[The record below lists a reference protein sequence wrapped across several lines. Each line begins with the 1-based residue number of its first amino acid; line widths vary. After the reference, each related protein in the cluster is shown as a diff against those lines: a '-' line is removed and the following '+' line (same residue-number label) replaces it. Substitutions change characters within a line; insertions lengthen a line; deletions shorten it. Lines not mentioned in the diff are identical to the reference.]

1 VARLT
6 KLDFVYVIPNCHNPA
21 GVNLAEERKKELV
34 ELASKYDFYVIED
47 DPYRTIACG
56 LGEPIKNYDREGRVI
71 YVSTFSKVLAPGLRV
86 GFFIANEEIAHKVSL
101 MEQMDFS
108 TSTVNQYVVARLL
121 QQRVPQ
127 DRRRGLYEH
136 YGRKMRVLMDELR
149 DRGLTDFNEP
159 KCGFFLLLDSHKGS
173 RRVFEEA
180 VKRGVSV
187 VDAKPFFLRGG
198 DTMLRLSVAVENEER
213 IKEGVRRLK
222 EAVEAA

>member
-1 VARLT
+1 
-6 KLDFVYVIPNCHNPA
+6 
-21 GVNLAEERKKELV
+21 
-34 ELASKYDFYVIED
+34 
-47 DPYRTIACG
+47 
-56 LGEPIKNYDREGRVI
+56 
-71 YVSTFSKVLAPGLRV
+71 V
-86 GFFIANEEIAHKVSL
+86 GFFIANEEIARKVSL

-121 QQRVPQ
+121 QQKVPQ
-127 DRRRGLYEH
+127 DRRRGLHEH
-136 YGRKMRVLMDELR
+136 YGGKMRVLMDELR
-149 DRGLTDFNEP
+149 DRGLIDFNEP
-159 KCGFFLLLDSHKGS
+159 KCGFFLLLDSHKS
-173 RRVFEEA
+173 SQRVFEEA